1 MKEIIINF
9 SSGET
14 LKRVDNLPCVFVKS
28 FAIEEEKSR
37 IVVAEKDVRST
48 DLYLFCSS
56 NSSYTRVQNNAVIN
70 PPRKAMVILGHRT
83 EKREIIAVSKRDV
96 TLELT
101 LDTGQMSHDSNG
113 MAYMKKYTFNATF
126 KVSDCLIFLQNR
138 IEITGH
144 LSNAYLLALIKGSY
158 QKVNGSRIL
167 NNRAIRDALT
177 TSLKRFGLVCCFIHV
192 HEGLSQEARQVA
204 LLNNKHHLR
213 EISAKGDIEIECL
226 KRDSSRNHLYQD
238 GLMQLDLKRQ
248 ADIDK
253 KGVDLNYRSHR
264 MKELVE
270 ALRSANLPV
279 TPELIAI
286 AAMFPEELQKI
297 QPVLKKFGKR
307 QKKNRHTK
315 NRYFPL

>member
-126 KVSDCLIFLQNR
+126 KVSESLIFLQNR
-138 IEITGH
+138 IKIPGH

-158 QKVNGSRIL
+158 QKVNGGWHM

-204 LLNNKHHLR
+204 SLNNKHHLR
-213 EISAKGDIEIECL
+213 EISTQGDIEIECL
-226 KRDSSRNHLYQD
+226 KRDSSRNHQYQD
-238 GLMQLDLKRQ
+238 GLMKLDLKRQ

-297 QPVLKKFGKR
+297 QPVLKKFRKR
-307 QKKNRHTK
+307 HKRNRHK